1 MQEIYPRTVVEDLV
15 DLLPEEC
22 QKYAKPVLMS
32 DAEFARNWL
41 GTRYKKKPF
50 KKGDPEFYTMR
61 GERMRSKSEVIIA
74 ERLYA
79 NGIPYRYECPL
90 KAGKR
95 IIHPDFSILRLSD
108 RKVIY
113 HEHCGRMDNPVYVED
128 MVQRINDYN
137 SEGILQGDRLF
148 FSFETSD
155 KPLDTRVIDN
165 LINTCFR

>member
-1 MQEIYPRTVVEDLV
+1 
-15 DLLPEEC
+15 
-22 QKYAKPVLMS
+22 
-32 DAEFARNWL
+32 
-41 GTRYKKKPF
+41 
-50 KKGDPEFYTMR
+50 MR